1 MHCTWQTLI
10 LPPKD
15 SLQRDFGLGITAR
28 SLHRLRGVVGC
39 GSCQTGSVGGYCNR
53 RWWWC
58 AGLICGTYLQ
68 MPSIWI
74 HFGRLHTALC
84 AHFAGGGGWGRRYS
98 LRTHCSTLLGIHALS
113 HSLSVHGCT
122 PVSGFLSLVHN
133 HALTHALLP
142 SVRAIL
148 CRHAS
153 LGHSIP

>member
-84 AHFAGGGGWGRRYS
+84 AHFAGGRRYS

-113 HSLSVHGCT
+113 LSFCTRMHTCFGVSISSTQSRTHSRT
-122 PVSGFLSLVHN
+122 PSFR
-133 HALTHALLP
+133 P
-142 SVRAIL
+142 
-148 CRHAS
+148 CY
-153 LGHSIP
+153 PM